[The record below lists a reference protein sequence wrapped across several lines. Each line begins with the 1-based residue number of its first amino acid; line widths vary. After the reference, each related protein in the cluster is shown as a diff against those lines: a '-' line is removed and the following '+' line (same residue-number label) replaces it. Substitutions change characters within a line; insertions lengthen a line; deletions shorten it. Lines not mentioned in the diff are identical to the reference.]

1 VTGLS
6 AAVVTTVSTDCRL
19 SSDWRPLL
27 RGLRHFVT
35 ETTVASSSSSSSIAG
50 ARIRQYMYSGG
61 NELPLLYCRQP
72 AVPSFN
78 VPPLVA
84 TFQPNHRQRGQPA
97 IHVLPIK
104 TAEVLPFHTLN
115 AVRKSSINPYSVRS
129 RSVRC
134 VQTRTVEFKGRI
146 THI

>member
-1 VTGLS
+1 MTGLS

-19 SSDWRPLL
+19 SSGWRPLL

-35 ETTVASSSSSSSIAG
+35 ETTVASSSSSSIAG

-97 IHVLPIK
+97 IHVIPIK
-104 TAEVLPFHTLN
+104 TAEVLPFQTFKRSKKVIN
-115 AVRKSSINPYSVRS
+115 KSI
-129 RSVRC
+129 
-134 VQTRTVEFKGRI
+134 
-146 THI
+146 